1 MTTKRLFI
9 LLVVMLAGL
18 SSVLF
23 LPRQLGFQ
31 PVGVKL
37 ELPKMVGGIWYGED
51 MAVSE
56 KERKV
61 LGEET
66 EFARKAYRN
75 ARGYIITASV
85 VLSGQDMNTS
95 IHRPERCMPAQGFAV
110 IDNRPVAVPLREG
123 TMPATRLLNV
133 RNIPADETSGPISNY
148 NLTYYWFVGHNDIT
162 ASHFARTWFDIRDRL
177 VHGYNQR
184 WAYVTVAASLPPDAM
199 KDPRIEKVM
208 DEWLQTFI
216 KQLMPQ
222 IRIAEETPAA
232 G

>member
-23 LPRQLGFQ
+23 LPKQLGFQ

-37 ELPKMVGGIWYGED
+37 ELPKMVGIWYGED

-75 ARGYIITASV
+75 ARGNIITASV

-123 TMPATRLLNV
+123 GVMQATRLLNV
-133 RNIPADETSGPISNY
+133 RNIPADETSGPVSNY
-148 NLTYYWFVGHNDIT
+148 NLTYYWFIGHKDMT
-162 ASHFARTWFDIRDRL
+162 ASHFARTWYDIRDRL
-177 VHGYNQR
+177 LHGYNQR

-199 KDPRIEKVM
+199 NDPRIERTM

-216 KQLMPQ
+216 KQLLPQ
-222 IRIAEETPAA
+222 IRVTDTPAA